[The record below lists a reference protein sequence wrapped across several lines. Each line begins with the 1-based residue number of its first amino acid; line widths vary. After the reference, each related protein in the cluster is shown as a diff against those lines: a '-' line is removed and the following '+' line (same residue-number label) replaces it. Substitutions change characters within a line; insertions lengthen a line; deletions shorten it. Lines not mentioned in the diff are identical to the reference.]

1 MRRVA
6 PFVAIVVAVVIA
18 ALVIVFAGSEPA
30 TESAQTN
37 LMGESAPAAVGELLD
52 GGRFDLSRRKGDWV
66 VLNFMQSSC
75 VPCQQE
81 QPELEKFV
89 AAQESQPDGA
99 RFYSVVYDDTRA
111 NVEAFF
117 AKEGGDWPVVM
128 DDKGS
133 IATAFGVSQVPET
146 WIVDPQGYVRYRVIS
161 EVTAESLGSTLQRL
175 RETT

>member
-6 PFVAIVVAVVIA
+6 PFIAVVVAVVIA
-18 ALVIVFAGSEPA
+18 GLVIVFAGSKPA

-37 LMGESAPAAVGELLD
+37 LMGEPAPSAVGTLLD

-81 QPELEKFV
+81 HPELVKFV
-89 AAQESQPDGA
+89 AGQQAEPGGA
-99 RFYSVVYDDTRA
+99 RFYSVVYDDTRS
-111 NVEAFF
+111 NVKAFF
-117 AKEGGDWPVVM
+117 AKLGGDWPVVM

-161 EVTAESLGSTLQRL
+161 EVTAESLATTLQRL
-175 RETT
+175 REAT